1 MVMSLKVLITIFGG
15 MLALTFGGIWLLTR
29 NQTADPIPT
38 ANVFSKVEAKEVFA
52 DIGEM
57 KVAEVRSKDFV
68 IKNIGDQPLQ
78 ITSLSSS
85 CNCTVGQIVYKGQT
99 SKEYGMHAP
108 GGFVNEI
115 AVGDTAIVRVIYK
128 PYIMPVYGPVTRD
141 VYVGTNDPD
150 NPRLTFTVKTVVK

>member
-1 MVMSLKVLITIFGG
+1 MTLKTIIISLAGILIF
-15 MLALTFGGIWLLTR
+15 TFGAIWLVTR
-29 NQTADPIPT
+29 NQTPEIIPD
-38 ANVFSKVEAKEVFA
+38 AKVFSKVEVVGESIS

-57 KVAEVRSKDFV
+57 KVADVKAKDFI
-68 IKNIGDQPLQ
+68 IKNIGDNPLQ

-108 GGFVNEI
+108 GGFVNQI
-115 AVGDTAIVRVIYK
+115 AVGDTAVVRVIYK

>member
-1 MVMSLKVLITIFGG
+1 MTPKTIIISLVGILALIFG
-15 MLALTFGGIWLLTR
+15 MIWLVTR
-29 NQTADPIPT
+29 NQTDLGVPDAKI
-38 ANVFSKVEAKEVFA
+38 FSKVEALETVA
-52 DIGEM
+52 DLGEM
-57 KVAEVRSKDFV
+57 KVADVKSRDFV
-68 IKNIGDQPLQ
+68 IKNIGDNPLQ
-78 ITSLSSS
+78 ITSVSSS
-85 CNCTVGQIVYKGQT
+85 CNCTVGQIVYQGKT

-108 GGFVNEI
+108 GGFVNQI

>member
-1 MVMSLKVLITIFGG
+1 MVGG
-15 MLALTFGGIWLLTR
+15 SWLLTR
-29 NQTADPIPT
+29 NQADLGVPDPK
-38 ANVFSKVEAKEVFA
+38 VFSKVEVVGESIS

-57 KVAEVRSKDFV
+57 KVADVKSRDFV

-78 ITSLSSS
+78 ITSVSSS
-85 CNCTVGQIVYKGQT
+85 CNCTVGQIVYQGKV
-99 SKEYGMHAP
+99 SREYGMHAP
-108 GGFVNEI
+108 GGFINQI

-150 NPRLTFTVKTVVK
+150 NPRLTFTVKVIVK

>member
-1 MVMSLKVLITIFGG
+1 MTPKTIIISLAGILII
-15 MLALTFGGIWLLTR
+15 TFGMIWLVTR
-29 NQTADPIPT
+29 NQADLGVPDAKI
-38 ANVFSKVEAKEVFA
+38 FSKVEALETIA
-52 DIGEM
+52 DLGEM
-57 KVAEVRSKDFV
+57 KVADVKSRDFV

-78 ITSLSSS
+78 ITSVSSS
-85 CNCTVGQIVYKGQT
+85 CNCTVGQIVYQGKV

-108 GGFVNEI
+108 GGFINQI

-141 VYVGTNDPD
+141 VFVGTNDPD